1 MTKCLKQSTRQN
13 CSFQCI
19 GACVKKGG
27 AGGEEGIKPKIPP
40 CREYGYFLEQHVAYQ
55 VCWLDYIKHA
65 ILYSYLKEDLV
76 RQVLEEMKILF
87 EQNQKEV

>member
-1 MTKCLKQSTRQN
+1 MTKCLKESMRRN
-13 CSFQCI
+13 CFQCI
-19 GACVKKGG
+19 GACVKGGGG
-27 AGGEEGIKPKIPP
+27 AGKEGIKPKIPP
-40 CREYGYFLEQHVAYQ
+40 CREEYGYFLGHQ
-55 VCWLDYIKHA
+55 VYWLDHVKHA

>member
-1 MTKCLKQSTRQN
+1 MGHVWRG
-13 CSFQCI
+13 I
-19 GACVKKGG
+19 GGG
-27 AGGEEGIKPKIPP
+27 GGEGGVKPKIPP
-40 CREYGYFLEQHVAYQ
+40 CGEYGYFLEEHIAYQ
-55 VCWLDYIKHA
+55 VYRLDYIKRD

>member
-1 MTKCLKQSTRQN
+1 MTKCLKKSMRRN
-13 CSFQCI
+13 CSFQ
-19 GACVKKGG
+19 G
-27 AGGEEGIKPKIPP
+27 GIKPKIPP
-40 CREYGYFLEQHVAYQ
+40 CSEYGYFLEQHIVYQ
-55 VCWLDYIKHA
+55 VYWLDYIKHV

>member
-1 MTKCLKQSTRQN
+1 MCE
-13 CSFQCI
+13 
-19 GACVKKGG
+19 GG
-27 AGGEEGIKPKIPP
+27 GGDQTKIPP
-40 CREYGYFLEQHVAYQ
+40 CREYGHFLEQHIAYQ
-55 VCWLDYIKHA
+55 VYWMDYIKHA

>member
-1 MTKCLKQSTRQN
+1 MTKCLKESTRWN

-19 GACVKKGG
+19 GACVKREGG
-27 AGGEEGIKPKIPP
+27 GGEWIKPKIPP
-40 CREYGYFLEQHVAYQ
+40 CREYGYFLEQHIAYK
-55 VCWLDYIKHA
+55 VYWLDYIKHV
-65 ILYSYLKEDLV
+65 IIYSYLKEDLV

>member
-1 MTKCLKQSTRQN
+1 MFKGKYEAKLQFPVHWGMCE
-13 CSFQCI
+13 
-19 GACVKKGG
+19 GGGG
-27 AGGEEGIKPKIPP
+27 AGEGIKPKIPP
-40 CREYGYFLEQHVAYQ
+40 FREYGHFLEQHIAYK
-55 VCWLDYIKHA
+55 VYWLDYIKHA

>member
-1 MTKCLKQSTRQN
+1 MFKEKYEAKLH
-13 CSFQCI
+13 FPVHW
-19 GACVKKGG
+19 ACVKRGERQGG
-27 AGGEEGIKPKIPP
+27 GIKPKTPP
-40 CREYGYFLEQHVAYQ
+40 CREYGYFLQQHIAYQ
-55 VCWLDYIKHA
+55 VYWLDYIKHV